1 MRNQR
6 VQARVLVLTPPSRHS
21 GSPEPRRPELRRG
34 ADGLL
39 DNPSDGGL
47 LIRQQLL
54 ILHLLL
60 EILLADLVGEVQGL
74 EDAAHAPERG
84 VNLAEGLV
92 APAGAEAAFADEA
105 GGSGCGGR
113 CGFVFLRHR
122 GCGGGCADGHVL
134 VHGAA
139 ERGLELAAAG
149 VEGTGELGEDLAGGV
164 LDLEAAL
171 AEADLH
177 GARVGDADG
186 EGEAVTFAVGVTVA
200 TLGAGAG
207 ADDADVG
214 AVHAGHGHV
223 LLVADGL
230 GADAEG
236 ADSGVAVAEDEDGV
250 GVDDDGL
257 DEGLQRR
264 LVRDAHQLV
273 RHHDRRPVRV
283 GRDHRQVDL
292 AEPPRRPAQIDREGR
307 ERGAR
312 RTRVGR
318 ARLDG
323 DVEGAILGGSSIY
336 YFSFPS
342 SNFRDLYFPCRFP
355 DGRQEYLL
363 FGDVS
368 DPNQGDGEL
377 AVAQDELDDILEGAV
392 QGRNIKREE
401 SVLVPRGGGGLTMMM
416 VLYTGLFACF

>member
-1 MRNQR
+1 MTRNQR

-47 LIRQQLL
+47 FIRQQLL
-54 ILHLLL
+54 VLHLL
-60 EILLADLVGEVQGL
+60 LLADLVGEVQGL

-149 VEGTGELGEDLAGGV
+149 VEGAGELGEDLAGAV

-177 GARVGDADG
+177 GAGVGDADG
-186 EGEAVTFAVGVTVA
+186 EGEAVALLGVVTITIAIAIAITIA
-200 TLGAGAG
+200 TLSTGAG

-223 LLVADGL
+223 LLIADGL
-230 GADAEG
+230 GADAKG
-236 ADSGVAVAEDEDGV
+236 ADGGMAVAEHEDGV
-250 GVDDDGL
+250 RVDNDGL
-257 DEGLQRR
+257 DEGL
-264 LVRDAHQLV
+264 
-273 RHHDRRPVRV
+273 
-283 GRDHRQVDL
+283 
-292 AEPPRRPAQIDREGR
+292 
-307 ERGAR
+307 
-312 RTRVGR
+312 
-318 ARLDG
+318 
-323 DVEGAILGGSSIY
+323 
-336 YFSFPS
+336 
-342 SNFRDLYFPCRFP
+342 
-355 DGRQEYLL
+355 
-363 FGDVS
+363 
-368 DPNQGDGEL
+368 
-377 AVAQDELDDILEGAV
+377 
-392 QGRNIKREE
+392 
-401 SVLVPRGGGGLTMMM
+401 
-416 VLYTGLFACF
+416 